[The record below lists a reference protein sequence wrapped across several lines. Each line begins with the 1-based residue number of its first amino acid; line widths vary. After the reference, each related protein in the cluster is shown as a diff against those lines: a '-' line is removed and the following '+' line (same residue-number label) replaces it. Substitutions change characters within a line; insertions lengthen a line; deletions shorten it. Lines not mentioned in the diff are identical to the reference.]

1 MIKLTGHSIIFIQYP
16 TGAGGWFL
24 ASLLHYAVDQSTPF
38 KFDRYGSGHANQSI
52 RLANN
57 WYDDIV
63 ASPIGMAIIH
73 NDEFDKYSKEER
85 IEYLKT
91 NLTATPHSTL
101 GTPHVIALHCIDIN
115 LFLEAFPNSKCI
127 QININQDDL
136 LKCTGLFL
144 KKKLAFQQFSNFADH
159 FNVAR
164 SQHLAL
170 FNKLQHIQMYE
181 DLYSFDWAVPYIQ
194 SLLKNVAND
203 ANFSDRFFE
212 IMFTD
217 LMTADANQFMQSIL
231 QFLDLNVS
239 PEVYNNLIEYLETYR
254 NQQPLF
260 ATSR

>member
-1 MIKLTGHSIIFIQYP
+1 MKKLSDLPVLLVHYP
-16 TGAGGWFL
+16 TGSGGWFL
-24 ASLLHYAVDQSTPF
+24 ASLLHYAVDQTIQI
-38 KFDRYGSGHANQSI
+38 KFDSTGSGHANQSI
-52 RLANN
+52 KLINN
-57 WYDDIV
+57 WYDHIIPT
-63 ASPIGMAIIH
+63 AIGQAIIH
-73 NDEFDKYSKEER
+73 DSQYDIYTQQQRIEFLKDSLFATELFDKN
-85 IEYLKT
+85 IL
-91 NLTATPHSTL
+91 
-101 GTPHVIALHCIDIN
+101 HVLSLHCVNIN
-115 LFLEAFPNSKCI
+115 IFMQALPLSKCI

-217 LMTADANQFMQSIL
+217 LMTADADQFMQSIL

-260 ATSR
+260 ATLR